1 MWIGGG
7 GGAVGGRNL
16 EDTAEIFSISV
27 LGQMRIQPTLLLS
40 VCLSAMFK
48 KTQTLCFKES

>member
-7 GGAVGGRNL
+7 DGAVGGRNL